1 MAKASQGGGGGPD
14 ILLIAAVGAM
24 AFLALRSRTAGATGV
39 PMTTASQLRPDYTA
53 QRNIAYTQAGV
64 GLLASLRG
72 LGGGSGS
79 SGSGGGWS
87 LGNLFGTGSPDALF
101 SGGGTATVGGIFG
114 GRGYDVANF
123 NNGYGNF
130 EESMSG
136 LTDKEIGN
144 LNGAYG
150 FGSLVQYPGFGG

>member
-1 MAKASQGGGGGPD
+1 MAKDWLGGGGGPD

-24 AFLALRSRTAGATGV
+24 AFLALRSRTAGAAGV
-39 PMTTASQLRPDYTA
+39 PMTTSNQLRPDYTA
-53 QRNIAYTQAGV
+53 QRNIAYTQAGIS
-64 GLLASLRG
+64 LLASLRG

-87 LGNLFGTGSPDALF
+87 LGNLFGTGSPDALY
-101 SGGGTATVGGIFG
+101 SGGGKATVGGIFG
-114 GRGYDVANF
+114 GSGYDVANF
-123 NNGYGNF
+123 NNGYGNY

-136 LTDKEIGN
+136 LTNNEIGN

-150 FGSLVQYPGFGG
+150 FGSLVQFPGFGG